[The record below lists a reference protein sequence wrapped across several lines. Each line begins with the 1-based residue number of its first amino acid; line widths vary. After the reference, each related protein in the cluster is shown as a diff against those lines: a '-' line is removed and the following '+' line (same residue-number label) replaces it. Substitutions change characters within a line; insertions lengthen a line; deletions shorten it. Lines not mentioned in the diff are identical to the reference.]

1 MISGL
6 AITEFSGHA
15 TLHAFFAGLPSIKAV
30 VPVRGSHSSRNPV
43 FVAGFDFGGAV
54 QLAGCMAGRS
64 RESAEAP

>member
-15 TLHAFFAGLPSIKAV
+15 TLHAFFAGMPSIKAV

-54 QLAGCMAGRS
+54 QHTQQRDPHDALS
-64 RESAEAP
+64 SS